1 MKINIQSILKSAAFL
16 MIVAVTFSFANRPA
30 PLKFKVDEKNSTIGW
45 IGKKVTGQHTGN
57 VQIASGEFTVD
68 KKAIKDGSFEI
79 DMTTITV
86 TDVTDP
92 NGNAKLV
99 GHLKNDDF
107 FGVEKFP
114 KAKFVITSVTPK
126 AGDEYTIKGNLTIKG
141 ITDSVEFPATIK
153 NDGKKITASAKI
165 IVDRTKYGIK
175 FRSTNF
181 FENLGDKAISN
192 DFELDVKLVAGA
204 QSI

>member
-1 MKINIQSILKSAAFL
+1 MKINIQSVLKTTAVA
-16 MIVAVTFSFANRPA
+16 MVAVTLFSFANRPA
-30 PLKFKVDEKNSTIGW
+30 PTKFKVDEKASTIGW

-68 KKAIKDGSFEI
+68 KKAIKEGTFEI

-92 NGNAKLV
+92 NGNARLV

-126 AGDEYTIKGNLTIKG
+126 SGDEYTVKGNLTIKG
-141 ITDSVEFPATIK
+141 TTAAIEFPATIK
-153 NDGKKITASAKI
+153 NDGKKLTAVAKI
-165 IVDRTKYGIK
+165 LIDRTKYDIK
-175 FRSTNF
+175 YRSTNF
-181 FENLGDKAISN
+181 FENLGDKAIS
-192 DFELDVKLVAGA
+192 DEFELNVNLVAGV
-204 QSI
+204 